1 MANKLSRLNFKQT
14 KVIVPV
20 IATAVVALVA
30 LIIPAIS
37 NAAQPQV
44 NLGSTSNFAVLAGS
58 GINNLGATDH
68 AYVVSAD
75 LVR

>member
-1 MANKLSRLNFKQT
+1 
-14 KVIVPV
+14 
-20 IATAVVALVA
+20 VA

-58 GINNLGATDH
+58 GITNLGATDH

-75 LVR
+75 LVG